1 MTMAIKSI
9 RPALWLLSVANILL
23 PVAILTFAAGFFP
36 YKPFIP
42 GVNHGVDFGL
52 GIKVEPAFDKV
63 IFIVVDALRR

>member
-9 RPALWLLSVANILL
+9 MPAPWLLSVANILL
-23 PVAILTFAAGFFP
+23 PVAILTFATGFFP

-42 GVNHGVDFGL
+42 GVNHVVESFA
-52 GIKVEPAFDKV
+52 GIQVEPAFEKV